1 MALDAILRISEVE
14 ELAKKSAQ
22 EAAVQAK
29 DLIRQAEADG
39 QALMA
44 QTRAV
49 SASKAKDWMAEAEQA
64 AAEQAREI
72 DRQAQADCDKIAREA
87 EERLPA
93 AVDFIVQRIVS
104 VPWPS

>member
-72 DRQAQADCDKIAREA
+72 DRQALSTVAGKIGTITWRECN
-87 EERLPA
+87 
-93 AVDFIVQRIVS
+93 VG
-104 VPWPS
+104 